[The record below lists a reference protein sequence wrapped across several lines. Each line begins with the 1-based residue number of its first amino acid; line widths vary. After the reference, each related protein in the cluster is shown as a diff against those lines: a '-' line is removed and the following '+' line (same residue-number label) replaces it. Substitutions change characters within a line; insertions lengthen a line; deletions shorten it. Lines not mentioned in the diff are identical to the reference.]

1 MQYHVDCNGKGATV
15 SLFEKGNTIGAA
27 GRPKGVR
34 NRLDAHCYAV
44 ALAHVQHKRGDPAP
58 AEYEKTSFW
67 IALDVM
73 LRTNARDYAKAII
86 SMLPKEVSFDYTVN
100 RVGEIDKLIQ
110 VFEEQIALAD
120 LADERKLIEHDHTSH

>member
-1 MQYHVDCNGKGATV
+1 
-15 SLFEKGNTIGAA
+15 
-27 GRPKGVR
+27 
-34 NRLDAHCYAV
+34 
-44 ALAHVQHKRGDPAP
+44 
-58 AEYEKTSFW
+58 
-67 IALDVM
+67 M